1 MYSFPFCRDET
12 TVLTRRAEPVFSQH
26 KGNALSHHDL
36 LKEKESLHQDGEHKA
51 HLRLQA
57 NQAHGERTCL
67 IKNTLTPALW
77 RPRQVSFYAFQAN
90 PAHTAGSRPA
100 RATH

>member
-12 TVLTRRAEPVFSQH
+12 TVLTRQVELAFSQH
-26 KGNALSHHDL
+26 KVNVFSHHDI
-36 LKEKESLHQDGEHKA
+36 LKENESLHQDREQKA
-51 HLRLQA
+51 HHRLQA
-57 NQAHGERTCL
+57 NQAHRERTCL

-77 RPRQVSFYAFQAN
+77 RPRKVSFYAFQAN